1 VIEESTSPGAET
13 PVDAPSLPPTRII
26 TSAVIATAM
35 MTVTPTTTTTMTKI
49 TTPTT
54 TPSTIPHLQHTCGMS
69 RRKSVSGEAGRE
81 SESLLLAGRNR
92 SPEPLPREMVTTR
105 YDFVPPVV
113 EESDSVILEE
123 TEIAKHVCHVRR
135 RSRDE
140 RRAKLSTPPPTKNV
154 SFGEL
159 HEQSYIEQ
167 VIMPFPLHYMSNHRH
182 AGKGAPFAVY
192 RFLSAFGLSYGRNVA

>member
-1 VIEESTSPGAET
+1 
-13 PVDAPSLPPTRII
+13 
-26 TSAVIATAM
+26 
-35 MTVTPTTTTTMTKI
+35 
-49 TTPTT
+49 
-54 TPSTIPHLQHTCGMS
+54 
-69 RRKSVSGEAGRE
+69 
-81 SESLLLAGRNR
+81 
-92 SPEPLPREMVTTR
+92 MVTTR

>member
-1 VIEESTSPGAET
+1 
-13 PVDAPSLPPTRII
+13 
-26 TSAVIATAM
+26 
-35 MTVTPTTTTTMTKI
+35 
-49 TTPTT
+49 
-54 TPSTIPHLQHTCGMS
+54 MS